1 MSRLIDKFQKAA
13 KSTVQPM
20 GFRTAR
26 AAAPEPGILLI
37 VSLTPEAI
45 KNKTDIGNAGAVLV
59 RSNSEPV
66 TAANVKKIVEA
77 LPAIIVG
84 LYMEDTGDAEID
96 TLAEAG
102 VDFFVFPASS
112 RILASAPEDKK
123 TGRIL
128 QVESAMDDSLL
139 RAVNS
144 LPVDA
149 VLAGD
154 TFNGGAMVWH
164 ELMIFQ
170 HLANTLGAKPL
181 IVNIPANITEPELK
195 ALWEAGADG
204 AVIEASAMKA
214 GGLKKLQE
222 LISKLPPRSKRKQ
235 GRVDATLP
243 RSGGGAGA
251 APPPDEEEEDE

>member
-1 MSRLIDKFQKAA
+1 
-13 KSTVQPM
+13 
-20 GFRTAR
+20 
-26 AAAPEPGILLI
+26 
-37 VSLTPEAI
+37 
-45 KNKTDIGNAGAVLV
+45 
-59 RSNSEPV
+59 
-66 TAANVKKIVEA
+66 
-77 LPAIIVG
+77 VG
-84 LYMEDTGDAEID
+84 LYLEDTGDAEID
-96 TLAEAG
+96 GLEEAG
-102 VDFFVFPASS
+102 ADFFVFPASS
-112 RILASAPEDKK
+112 RILASATSEDKK
-123 TGRIL
+123 PGRIL

-154 TFNGGAMVWH
+154 TFTGGAMVWH

-170 HLANTLGAKPL
+170 HMANTLGAKPL

-204 AVIEASAMKA
+204 AVIEASAVKA

-222 LISKLPPRSKRKQ
+222 LIGKLPPRSRRKQ

-243 RSGGGAGA
+243 RTSPASA
-251 APPPDEEEEDE
+251 PPDEEEEEDE